1 MTRKWRE
8 TRKEREYADQLQR
21 RRWELNLTTA
31 EVAAATGICAS
42 VISKYENLRSRP
54 GEANR
59 ERLERYYSSLEAERM
74 AENSN
79 NASERPALIQ
89 QTREIIRSAIDQMM
103 ELLVKL
109 EELCSEPASEDAG
122 ADQKVRDEE
131 WRG

>member
-59 ERLERYYSSLEAERM
+59 ERLERYYSSLEAKRM

-79 NASERPALIQ
+79 NVHERPALIQ

-122 ADQKVRDEE
+122 ADQKVRDE
-131 WRG
+131 R